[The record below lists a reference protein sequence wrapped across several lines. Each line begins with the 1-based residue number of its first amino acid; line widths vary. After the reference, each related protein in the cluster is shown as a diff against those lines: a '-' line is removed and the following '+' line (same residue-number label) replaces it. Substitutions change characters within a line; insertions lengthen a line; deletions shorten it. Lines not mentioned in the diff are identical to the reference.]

1 MKHFFRNNGLS
12 IMMFGLFFVFLVGQ
26 SIAGLAHYNDE
37 QQEHNQPTVSYGEYL
52 RTSQFLESVAENWE
66 SEFLQMGAYIFL
78 TTCLFQK
85 GSAES
90 KDPEGGEEEVDRD
103 PQPKPDAPWPV
114 RRGGLILKLYEHSLT
129 IAFLLL
135 FVVSFALHV
144 VGSHGEY
151 CEDQREHEVEEACP
165 TLVEYLGSS
174 QLWFESFQNWQSEF
188 LAVGSIVVLS
198 IYLRQ
203 KGSPESKPVDSAH
216 SETGTT

>member
-1 MKHFFRNNGLS
+1 MKQFLRNNGLS
-12 IMMFGLFFVFLVGQ
+12 IAMFGFFFIFL
-26 SIAGLAHYNDE
+26 IAHSLTGLAHYNDE
-37 QQEHNQPTVSYGEYL
+37 QQEHGQPTATYGEYL
-52 RTSQFLESVAENWE
+52 RTNQFLESVAENWE

-90 KDPEGGEEEVDRD
+90 KDPEGEEDVNRD

-114 RRGGLILKLYEHSLT
+114 RRGGMILKLYENSLT
-129 IAFLLL
+129 LAFILL
-135 FVVSFALHV
+135 FVVSFALHA

-151 CEDQREHEVEEACP
+151 CDDQREHGVTERCP
-165 TLVEYLGSS
+165 TFVQYLGSS

-203 KGSPESKPVDSAH
+203 KGSPESKPVDAPH
-216 SETGTT
+216 SETGE